1 MSYRP
6 VSPLVSPTH
15 TAPVAQ
21 LAEATVSNTVKC
33 RFESDP
39 GHVDELEER
48 ELPGVVVAMVC
59 AERAPTPCERTFG
72 LSGWYSRSDMAIV
85 VIRASELAM

>member
-39 GHVDELEER
+39 GHHENVGAVTN
-48 ELPGVVVAMVC
+48 GV
-59 AERAPTPCERTFG
+59 
-72 LSGWYSRSDMAIV
+72 
-85 VIRASELAM
+85 

>member
-39 GHVDELEER
+39 GHLENVGAVTN
-48 ELPGVVVAMVC
+48 GV
-59 AERAPTPCERTFG
+59 
-72 LSGWYSRSDMAIV
+72 
-85 VIRASELAM
+85 

>member
-1 MSYRP
+1 MSYRS

-39 GHVDELEER
+39 GHGNDLEER
-48 ELPGVVVAMVC
+48 ELLVAVGC
-59 AERAPTPCERTFG
+59 PERALTPCEG
-72 LSGWYSRSDMAIV
+72 HL
-85 VIRASELAM
+85 